1 MEGLDCSE
9 PSFLFAIITFSF
21 IFLLFH
27 TQPTNLFLI
36 IPIMEVIV
44 MENKYLL
51 SVSEA
56 SKLYGIGQHRM
67 REIIREDYN
76 CKYHLMIGRVIKI
89 KKQPFELFLNNAEQ
103 I

>member
-1 MEGLDCSE
+1 MEGFDYSE
-9 PSFLFAIITFSF
+9 PSIYSRLIH
-21 IFLLFH
+21 FLLFFSYAAF
-27 TQPTNLFLI
+27 QLFLYYI
-36 IPIMEVIV
+36 GMEVMI
-44 MENKYLL
+44 MQDKYLL

-76 CKYHLMIGRVIKI
+76 CQYHLMIGRVIKI
-89 KKQPFELFLNNAEQ
+89 KKQPFEIFLNNAEQ